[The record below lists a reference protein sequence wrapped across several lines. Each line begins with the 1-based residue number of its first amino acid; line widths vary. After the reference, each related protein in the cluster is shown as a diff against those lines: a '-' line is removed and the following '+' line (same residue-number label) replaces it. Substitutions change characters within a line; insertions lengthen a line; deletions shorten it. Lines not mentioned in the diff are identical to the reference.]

1 MDLERARKELER
13 RLAEARKEAER
24 ERKAAEEA
32 VRQELGEA
40 GAEGEGSEE

>member
-1 MDLERARKELER
+1 MDLDRARKELER

-32 VRQELGEA
+32 VRQELGETD
-40 GAEGEGSEE
+40 AEG